1 MRIRIIDVNY
11 MSLRDGDYLPLSYWG
26 VVVGDEFNVAHAYH
40 DMFIIKCD
48 TEYVVAYP
56 SECEVLED

>member
-1 MRIRIIDVNY
+1 MRIRITDVDY
-11 MSLRDGDYLPLSYWG
+11 VDPRDGDDLSLSYWG
-26 VVVGDEFNVAHAYH
+26 VVVGDEFNVTHAGP

-48 TEYVVAYP
+48 AGYVVVYP

>member
-1 MRIRIIDVNY
+1 MRIRIIDVDY

-26 VVVGDEFNVAHAYH
+26 VAVGDEFNVTRAYP
-40 DMFIIKCD
+40 DMFIIKCAA
-48 TEYVVAYP
+48 EYVVVYR

>member
-1 MRIRIIDVNY
+1 MRIRITDIDY

-26 VVVGDEFNVAHAYH
+26 VVVGDEFNVTHAYP

-48 TEYVVAYP
+48 AEYVVVYQ